1 MLCELW
7 EKIWSTSRESMQNTQ
22 RNPSATRDMLWAD
35 SASHCITMPLGSWNL
50 VQLNFIKIQKQSRL
64 FTMLGKNPMGSM
76 IILKWYSVYLLL
88 LLAGC
93 FWAHHSKS
101 YPIISSSAC
110 LLSQHPWMFTVIFL
124 FLSHPGS
131 LSVSILYPVYALSL
145 LCTCPNHL
153 SLGSLNLSPYCSTWV
168 VLLMPI
174 SNPFHPGHWQWK
186 S

>member
-1 MLCELW
+1 MNCGRKSGVLVENPCC
-7 EKIWSTSRESMQNTQ
+7 KNMQNTQ
-22 RNPSATRDMLWAD
+22 RNPSATRDLLWAD

-101 YPIISSSAC
+101 YPIISSSTC

-124 FLSHPGS
+124 FLSH
-131 LSVSILYPVYALSL
+131 LAASVSASFIQCMHSLFSAHVQTILALAL
-145 LCTCPNHL
+145 
-153 SLGSLNLSPYCSTWV
+153 
-168 VLLMPI
+168 
-174 SNPFHPGHWQWK
+174 
-186 S
+186 